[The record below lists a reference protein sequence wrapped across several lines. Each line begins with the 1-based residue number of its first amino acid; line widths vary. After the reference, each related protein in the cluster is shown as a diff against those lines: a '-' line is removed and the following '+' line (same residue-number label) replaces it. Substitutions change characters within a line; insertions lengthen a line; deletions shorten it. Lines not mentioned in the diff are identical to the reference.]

1 MLYVLSTKHTLTFTS
16 HVAGERHTSSVKTKT
31 LQRRRRRRQTLS
43 SHRAGQTL
51 VTLHEYDCDGEERSF
66 GHEEVWRTEDPD
78 RVTRT
83 KNGVETEISLFFP
96 LSPVVL
102 FFPIL
107 LSFLM
112 AAFQSMWGFSTQP
125 IASCRPMLPTVT
137 PPEKNMHGSQERT
150 YRKSGDVYW

>member
-1 MLYVLSTKHTLTFTS
+1 MLYVLSTKHALTFTS

-31 LQRRRRRRQTLS
+31 LHRRRRRRQTLS

-102 FFPIL
+102 FFHSSFFFYGSFSVHVRFL
-107 LSFLM
+107 NATLSKGHKKTGVKTEHK
-112 AAFQSMWGFSTQP
+112 Q
-125 IASCRPMLPTVT
+125 V
-137 PPEKNMHGSQERT
+137 
-150 YRKSGDVYW
+150 KS

>member
-1 MLYVLSTKHTLTFTS
+1 MPSQKKYKIKIPFYNLEEEEKKKHWIMLYVLSTKHTLTFTS

-112 AAFQSMWGFSTQP
+112 AAFQSM
-125 IASCRPMLPTVT
+125 
-137 PPEKNMHGSQERT
+137 
-150 YRKSGDVYW
+150 

>member
-1 MLYVLSTKHTLTFTS
+1 MSYVLSNKHALTFTS

-43 SHRAGQTL
+43 SHRAGQTP
-51 VTLHEYDCDGEERSF
+51 VALHEYDCDGEERSF

-83 KNGVETEISLFFP
+83 KNEVETEISLFFP
-96 LSPVVL
+96 PLFPVVVG
-102 FFPIL
+102 FFIL

-112 AAFQSMWGFSTQP
+112 AAFQSM
-125 IASCRPMLPTVT
+125 
-137 PPEKNMHGSQERT
+137 
-150 YRKSGDVYW
+150 